1 MYTQATGDFYRVVLL
16 NGQLLRPLLRMS
28 TRKSPL
34 HNRNPSDLA
43 SVRTVG
49 RFLFRLSR
57 KWDKA
62 SRPRNTVP
70 PGIFVCKQAA
80 AAAVALITNAVRS
93 SRGPLLIFAPFQ
105 LQDLSSELLMSQL
118 KTSRIR
124 RANSQRKGL
133 GDPVD

>member
-80 AAAVALITNAVRS
+80 AAAAVALITNAVRS

-105 LQDLSSELLMSQL
+105 LR
-118 KTSRIR
+118 TCR
-124 RANSQRKGL
+124 RNY
-133 GDPVD
+133 